1 MRNNDYMDRL
11 FKTKNILYILLIKSN
26 NFYLKNI

>member
-1 MRNNDYMDRL
+1 MDYMDRL

-26 NFYLKNI
+26 NFNLKNV